1 MNERILVIEDEENIA
16 ALVKM
21 YLVKEGYQVK
31 TCLEAKQG
39 LENLSWPPDLVILD
53 LILPDANGLD
63 ICRKIREQKST
74 PVIMLTAKDTEV
86 DKVVGL
92 EVGADDYITKPFSP
106 AELVARVKAVL
117 RRTQPQPPNE
127 NVLMIG
133 DVRVDVGRHQVLVK
147 DKPVNLTLK
156 EFQLLELLVRHK
168 NLVLSRQQIL
178 QDVWGF
184 DYLGETRTVDVHVR
198 QLRAK
203 LKDGCQIDTVW
214 GIGYKITD
222 EV

>member
-1 MNERILVIEDEENIA
+1 MVIEDEENIA

-21 YLVKEGYQVK
+21 YLAKEGYQVK

-53 LILPDANGLD
+53 LILPDADGLD

-74 PVIMLTAKDTEV
+74 PIIMLTAKDTEV

-147 DKPVNLTLK
+147 DEPVNLTLK
-156 EFQLLELLVRHK
+156 EFQLLELLIRHK

-184 DYLGETRTVDVHVR
+184 DYLGDTRTVDVHIK

>member
-21 YLVKEGYQVK
+21 YLAKEGYQVK

-53 LILPDANGLD
+53 LILPDADGLD

-74 PVIMLTAKDTEV
+74 PIIMLTAKDTEV

-147 DKPVNLTLK
+147 DEPVNLTLK
-156 EFQLLELLVRHK
+156 EFQLLELLIRHK

-184 DYLGETRTVDVHVR
+184 DYLGDTRTVDVHIK